1 MVLDL
6 DDARKRYRYCLN
18 DEDRAR
24 LPFYDALVDALGA
37 ERTSLE
43 LLASVPVEQRN
54 PMLILAA
61 LQLASFRGHEVL
73 TPLYESIRRGETFDT
88 AAAATIVV
96 DVVRADP
103 DLVRR
108 ELHRYTQTNEPGRSA
123 VLQAVIARLSQ
134 RHQGPINLVDVGT
147 SASINLFLDKFRVT
161 ATDDGDPLSL
171 VCRDLG
177 GVDRTLALP
186 YVASRV
192 GIDIAPLDLAN
203 VDDRLWLE
211 SCVWP
216 EERRRQLRLEAIAE
230 AWPTWPSFEV
240 LTGTAVSRL
249 DDALA
254 IGPAKNLT
262 VVINTWAAFYFSASE
277 QLEYYE
283 MISSRCAA
291 DNVAWVSVESP
302 YGIGWPVPAS
312 VSVPPQTGGTHIL
325 VTEPGGVPTSW
336 GWCHHHGLWLWLAPS

>member
-1 MVLDL
+1 MALDL

-18 DEDRAR
+18 EEDRSR
-24 LPFYDALVDALGA
+24 LPFYDALVNALGSDT
-37 ERTSLE
+37 TSLE

-54 PMLILAA
+54 PMLVLAT

-73 TPLYESIRRGETFDT
+73 TPLYDSVRRGETYDT
-88 AAAATIVV
+88 ASAAARVV
-96 DVVRADP
+96 DVVRNDP

-134 RHQGPINLVDVGT
+134 RHPGPVNLVDVGT
-147 SASINLFLDKFRVT
+147 SASINLFLDKFHV
-161 ATDDGDPLSL
+161 ASSDDGDPLTL

-177 GVDRTLALP
+177 GVDRSLALP

-192 GIDIAPLDLAN
+192 GIDIAPLDLGN
-203 VDDRLWLE
+203 DDDRLWLE
-211 SCVWP
+211 SCLWP
-216 EERRRQLRLEAIAE
+216 EEHRRQRRFEAIAD
-230 AWPTWPSFEV
+230 AWPTWPPFEV

-254 IGPAKNLT
+254 LGPAQNLT
-262 VVINTWAAFYFSASE
+262 IVINTWAAFYFSEAE
-277 QLEYYE
+277 QPEYYD
-283 MISSRCAA
+283 MMSARCSNA
-291 DNVAWVSVESP
+291 NVAWISVESP
-302 YGIGWPVPAS
+302 YGISWPTPAS
-312 VSVPPQTGGTHIL
+312 VSVPPQNGGAHVL

-336 GWCHHHGLWLWLAPS
+336 GWCHHHGQWLWLAS